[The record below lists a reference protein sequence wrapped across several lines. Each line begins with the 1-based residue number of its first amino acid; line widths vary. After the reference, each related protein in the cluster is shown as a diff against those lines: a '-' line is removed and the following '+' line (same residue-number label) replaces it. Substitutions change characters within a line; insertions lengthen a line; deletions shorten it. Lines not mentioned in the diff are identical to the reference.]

1 MLHGVVEEFAMH
13 LRTIKRSEHTVKT
26 YTLVINDLLRWS
38 GKDPTKISVD
48 DASLYQQHLALERAY
63 KKNSLYTSIE
73 AMVAF
78 FNYIGTDAADGLSRP
93 KRPMSTPRF
102 ITEDEVRRLIEAAV
116 KDGPRNGLIVS
127 ILAYTGVRVSELC
140 ELKVTD
146 LDVSNRTILV
156 RSGKGD
162 RDRLVVLPQS
172 LLDAILEYVT
182 GRPGVYLFRGNGDG
196 HLSVSAV
203 QRLVKKAATNA
214 GIVKNVTPHVLRH
227 TFATTILRRGGD
239 IRFIQQLLGHRSVA
253 TTQIYTHVDDRMI
266 RNMYDQYGPEY

>member
-1 MLHGVVEEFAMH
+1 MRHGAVEDFALH

-26 YTLVINDLLRWS
+26 YTLVIDDLVRWS
-38 GKDPTKISVD
+38 GKDPHDISAG
-48 DASLYQQHLALERAY
+48 DASLYQQHLALEQAY
-63 KKNSLYTSIE
+63 SKNSLYTSVE

-78 FNYIGTDAADGLSRP
+78 FKFIGTDAADGLSRP
-93 KRPMSTPRF
+93 KRPMSAPRF
-102 ITEDEVRRLIEAAV
+102 ITEEEVGRLIEAAA
-116 KDGPRNGLIVS
+116 KNDPRDGLIVS

-140 ELKVTD
+140 GLKVTD

-162 RDRLVVLPQS
+162 RDRLVVLPQN
-172 LLDAILEYVT
+172 LLNGILEFVK
-182 GRPGVYLFRGNGDG
+182 GKPGEYLFKGNGGG
-196 HLSVSAV
+196 HITTRSV
-203 QRLVKKAATNA
+203 QRLVKRAALDA
-214 GIVKNVTPHVLRH
+214 GIQKNVTPHVLRH

-253 TTQIYTHVDDRMI
+253 TTQIYTHVDDAMI